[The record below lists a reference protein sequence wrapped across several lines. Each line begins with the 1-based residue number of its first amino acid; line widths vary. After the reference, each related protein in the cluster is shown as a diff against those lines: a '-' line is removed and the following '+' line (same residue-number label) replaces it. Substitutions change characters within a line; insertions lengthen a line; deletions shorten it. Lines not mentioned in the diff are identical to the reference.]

1 MGSWPSFSSAS
12 NISSRSCFSTF
23 FFLRPFFRT
32 LFFFSG
38 SGSGSGSGGSSSQ
51 MSYRIA
57 TLSFFGSMIS
67 FPSLRLYE
75 LPSCQIIHRHRRGV
89 GGDLGDVLR
98 FILHIGKQAKLADA
112 RHDRFPR
119 VLNQRPRSPGP
130 ISALSGKDF

>member
-38 SGSGSGSGGSSSQ
+38 SGSGSGGSSSQ

-75 LPSCQIIHRHRRGV
+75 LPSGQIIHRHRRGV

-98 FILHIGKQAKLADA
+98 FILHVGKQAKLADA
-112 RHDRFPR
+112 RDDRFHQ
-119 VLNQRPRSPGP
+119 VLDQRTLHAGP
-130 ISALSGKDF
+130 ICDL